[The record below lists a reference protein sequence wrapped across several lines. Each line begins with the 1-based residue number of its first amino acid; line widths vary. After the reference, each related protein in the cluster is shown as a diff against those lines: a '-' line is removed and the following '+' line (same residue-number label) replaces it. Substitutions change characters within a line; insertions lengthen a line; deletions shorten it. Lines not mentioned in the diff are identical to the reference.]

1 MFNEMRFDLPSRL
14 DDIPFLPIF
23 LIHPRAR
30 RVRDIPI
37 HPASKAG
44 KRKPRSPEKQSAADR
59 ELLRAMGIDPQ

>member
-1 MFNEMRFDLPSRL
+1 MFNEIRFDLPSRL

-37 HPASKAG
+37 HPGLKAG
-44 KRKPRSPEKQSAADR
+44 KRKPRSAEKQSAADD
-59 ELLRAMGIDPQ
+59 ELLRSMGIDPR